1 MVRGGRQADTL
12 SPTRS
17 FDVACRRG
25 RGYPLLGSCAGWISR
40 KEQLMEKD
48 LFVEIIQFAIDG
60 EQEAVDAYTT
70 ASEMVTGANVKE
82 MLLGL
87 ARQEQ
92 MHKKKLESIDR
103 ERVADTAIVNVP
115 DLRIADFMD
124 DVTVTADMGYQ
135 DILMVAMKREEK
147 AHNLYTTLASNTD
160 DAELRKVFELLAQEE
175 AGHKLALEKEYD
187 EHVLTEN

>member
-1 MVRGGRQADTL
+1 M
-12 SPTRS
+12 
-17 FDVACRRG
+17 
-25 RGYPLLGSCAGWISR
+25 
-40 KEQLMEKD
+40 KKD
-48 LFVEIIQFAIDG
+48 LFDEIIRFAIDG

-70 ASEMVTGANVKE
+70 ASEMVTRVNVKE

-124 DVTVTADMGYQ
+124 DVTITADMGYQ
-135 DILMVAMKREEK
+135 DILTVAMKREEK
-147 AHNLYTTLASNTD
+147 AHNLYTTLASNTE

>member
-1 MVRGGRQADTL
+1 MKKGL
-12 SPTRS
+12 
-17 FDVACRRG
+17 FD
-25 RGYPLLGSCAGWISR
+25 
-40 KEQLMEKD
+40 
-48 LFVEIIQFAIDG
+48 EIIRFAIDG

-70 ASEMVTGANVKE
+70 ASETVARANVKK
-82 MLLGL
+82 MLLGM

-92 MHKKKLESIDR
+92 MHKEKLESIDR

-124 DVTVTADMGYQ
+124 DVTITADMDYQ
-135 DILMVAMKREEK
+135 DILVVAMKREEK
-147 AHNLYTTLASNTD
+147 AHNLYTTLASNTE

>member
-1 MVRGGRQADTL
+1 
-12 SPTRS
+12 
-17 FDVACRRG
+17 
-25 RGYPLLGSCAGWISR
+25 
-40 KEQLMEKD
+40 MEKD

-70 ASEMVTGANVKE
+70 ASEMVTSANAKE

-103 ERVADTAIVNVP
+103 ERVAGTAIVNVP

-124 DVTVTADMGYQ
+124 DVTVTADMSYQ
-135 DILMVAMKREEK
+135 DILMIAMKREEK
-147 AHNLYTTLASNTD
+147 AHNLYATLASNTD
-160 DAELRKVFELLAQEE
+160 DAELRTVFELLAQEE
-175 AGHKLALEKEYD
+175 AGHKLALEREYD

>member
-1 MVRGGRQADTL
+1 M
-12 SPTRS
+12 
-17 FDVACRRG
+17 
-25 RGYPLLGSCAGWISR
+25 
-40 KEQLMEKD
+40 KKD
-48 LFVEIIQFAIDG
+48 LFDEIVQFAIDG
-60 EQEAVDAYTT
+60 EQEAVDAYTR
-70 ASEMVTGANVKE
+70 ASEIVTRANVKS
-82 MLLGL
+82 MLLGM

-92 MHKKKLESIDR
+92 MHKEKLESIDR

-124 DVTVTADMGYQ
+124 DVTITADMDYQ
-135 DILMVAMKREEK
+135 DILAVAMKREEK
-147 AHNLYTTLASNTD
+147 AHNLYTTLASNTE

>member
-1 MVRGGRQADTL
+1 M
-12 SPTRS
+12 
-17 FDVACRRG
+17 
-25 RGYPLLGSCAGWISR
+25 
-40 KEQLMEKD
+40 KKD
-48 LFVEIIQFAIDG
+48 LFDEIIQFAIDG

-70 ASEMVTGANVKE
+70 ASEMVTRVNAKE
-82 MLLGL
+82 MLLDL

-92 MHKKKLESIDR
+92 MHKKRLESIDR
-103 ERVADTAIVNVP
+103 ERVADTAIMNVP

-124 DVTVTADMGYQ
+124 DITITADMGYQ
-135 DILMVAMKREEK
+135 DILTVAMKREEK

-160 DAELRKVFELLAQEE
+160 DAELRKVLEILAQEE

>member
-1 MVRGGRQADTL
+1 MVRRGGQTGPVGPTL
-12 SPTRS
+12 P
-17 FDVACRRG
+17 FGVACQCYLGYSISGWRQGPSAG
-25 RGYPLLGSCAGWISR
+25 R
-40 KEQLMEKD
+40 EQLMKKD
-48 LFVEIIQFAIDG
+48 LFDEIIRFAIDG

-70 ASEMVTGANVKE
+70 ASEMVTRVNVKE
-82 MLLGL
+82 MLLDL

-103 ERVADTAIVNVP
+103 ERVADAAIVNVP

-124 DVTVTADMGYQ
+124 DVTITADMGYQ
-135 DILMVAMKREEK
+135 DILTVAMKREEK
-147 AHNLYTTLASNTD
+147 AHNLYTTLASNTE

>member
-1 MVRGGRQADTL
+1 
-12 SPTRS
+12 
-17 FDVACRRG
+17 
-25 RGYPLLGSCAGWISR
+25 
-40 KEQLMEKD
+40 MEKD

-70 ASEMVTGANVKE
+70 ASEMVTAANVKE

-160 DAELRKVFELLAQEE
+160 DAELKKVFELLAQEE

>member
-1 MVRGGRQADTL
+1 M
-12 SPTRS
+12 
-17 FDVACRRG
+17 
-25 RGYPLLGSCAGWISR
+25 
-40 KEQLMEKD
+40 KKD
-48 LFVEIIQFAIDG
+48 LFDEIIRFAIDG

-70 ASEMVTGANVKE
+70 ASEMVTRVNVKE

-87 ARQEQ
+87 AGQEQ

-124 DVTVTADMGYQ
+124 DVTITADMGYQ
-135 DILMVAMKREEK
+135 DILTVAMKREEK
-147 AHNLYTTLASNTD
+147 AHNLYTTLASNTE

>member
-1 MVRGGRQADTL
+1 M
-12 SPTRS
+12 
-17 FDVACRRG
+17 
-25 RGYPLLGSCAGWISR
+25 
-40 KEQLMEKD
+40 KKD
-48 LFVEIIQFAIDG
+48 LFDEIIQFAIDG

-70 ASEMVTGANVKE
+70 ASEMVTRANVKE

-92 MHKKKLESIDR
+92 MHKKRLESIDR

-124 DVTVTADMGYQ
+124 DVTITADMGYQ
-135 DILMVAMKREEK
+135 DILAVAMKREEK

-160 DAELRKVFELLAQEE
+160 NAELRKMFEILAQEE

-187 EHVLTEN
+187 ENILTEN

>member
-1 MVRGGRQADTL
+1 M
-12 SPTRS
+12 
-17 FDVACRRG
+17 
-25 RGYPLLGSCAGWISR
+25 
-40 KEQLMEKD
+40 KKD
-48 LFVEIIQFAIDG
+48 LFDEIIRFAIDG

-70 ASEMVTGANVKE
+70 ASEMVTRVNVKE

-92 MHKKKLESIDR
+92 MHKKRLESIDR

-124 DVTVTADMGYQ
+124 DVTITADMGYQ
-135 DILMVAMKREEK
+135 DVLTVAMKREEK

>member
-1 MVRGGRQADTL
+1 M
-12 SPTRS
+12 
-17 FDVACRRG
+17 
-25 RGYPLLGSCAGWISR
+25 
-40 KEQLMEKD
+40 KKD
-48 LFVEIIQFAIDG
+48 LFDEIIRFAIDG

-70 ASEMVTGANVKE
+70 ASEMVTRVNVKE
-82 MLLGL
+82 MLLDL

-92 MHKKKLESIDR
+92 MHKKRLESIDR

-124 DVTVTADMGYQ
+124 DITITADMDYQ
-135 DILMVAMKREEK
+135 DILAVAMKREEK

>member
-1 MVRGGRQADTL
+1 
-12 SPTRS
+12 
-17 FDVACRRG
+17 
-25 RGYPLLGSCAGWISR
+25 
-40 KEQLMEKD
+40 MEKD

-70 ASEMVTGANVKE
+70 ASEMVTAANVKE

-124 DVTVTADMGYQ
+124 DVTITADMGYQ
-135 DILMVAMKREEK
+135 DILTVAMKREEK

>member
-1 MVRGGRQADTL
+1 M
-12 SPTRS
+12 
-17 FDVACRRG
+17 
-25 RGYPLLGSCAGWISR
+25 
-40 KEQLMEKD
+40 KKD
-48 LFVEIIQFAIDG
+48 LFDEIIRFAIDG

-70 ASEMVTGANVKE
+70 AGEMVTRVNVKE

-124 DVTVTADMGYQ
+124 DVTITADMGYQ
-135 DILMVAMKREEK
+135 DILTVAMKREEK

>member
-1 MVRGGRQADTL
+1 M
-12 SPTRS
+12 
-17 FDVACRRG
+17 
-25 RGYPLLGSCAGWISR
+25 
-40 KEQLMEKD
+40 KKD
-48 LFVEIIQFAIDG
+48 LFDEIIRFAIDG

-70 ASEMVTGANVKE
+70 ASERVARVSVKE
-82 MLLGL
+82 MLLDL

-103 ERVADTAIVNVP
+103 ERVADAAIVNVP

-124 DVTVTADMGYQ
+124 DVTITADMGYQ
-135 DILMVAMKREEK
+135 DILTVAMKREEK
-147 AHNLYTTLASNTD
+147 AHNLYTTLASNTE

>member
-1 MVRGGRQADTL
+1 M
-12 SPTRS
+12 
-17 FDVACRRG
+17 
-25 RGYPLLGSCAGWISR
+25 
-40 KEQLMEKD
+40 KKD
-48 LFVEIIQFAIDG
+48 LFDEIIQFAIDG
-60 EQEAVDAYTT
+60 EQKAVDAYTT
-70 ASEMVTGANVKE
+70 ASEMVTRANVKE

-92 MHKKKLESIDR
+92 MHKKRLESIDR

-124 DVTVTADMGYQ
+124 DITVTADMGYQ
-135 DILMVAMKREEK
+135 DILTVAMKREEK

-160 DAELRKVFELLAQEE
+160 DAELRKVFEILAQEE

-187 EHVLTEN
+187 ENILTEN

>member
-1 MVRGGRQADTL
+1 M
-12 SPTRS
+12 
-17 FDVACRRG
+17 
-25 RGYPLLGSCAGWISR
+25 
-40 KEQLMEKD
+40 KKD
-48 LFVEIIQFAIDG
+48 LFDEIIRFAIDG

-70 ASEMVTGANVKE
+70 ASETVARANVKK
-82 MLLGL
+82 MLLGM

-92 MHKKKLESIDR
+92 MHKEKLESIDR

-124 DVTVTADMGYQ
+124 DVTITADMDYQ
-135 DILMVAMKREEK
+135 DILAVAMKREEK
-147 AHNLYTTLASNTD
+147 AHNLYTTLASNTE

>member
-1 MVRGGRQADTL
+1 V
-12 SPTRS
+12 
-17 FDVACRRG
+17 
-25 RGYPLLGSCAGWISR
+25 
-40 KEQLMEKD
+40 KKD
-48 LFVEIIQFAIDG
+48 LFDEIIRFAIDG

-70 ASEMVTGANVKE
+70 ASEMVTRVNAKE

-92 MHKKKLESIDR
+92 MHKKRLESIDR

-124 DVTVTADMGYQ
+124 DVTITADMGYQ
-135 DILMVAMKREEK
+135 DVLTVAMKREEK